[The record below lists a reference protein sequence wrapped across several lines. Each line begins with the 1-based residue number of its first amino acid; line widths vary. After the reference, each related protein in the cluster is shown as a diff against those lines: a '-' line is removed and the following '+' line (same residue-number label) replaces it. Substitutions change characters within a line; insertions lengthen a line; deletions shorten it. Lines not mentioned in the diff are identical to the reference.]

1 MIAAVQNQLG
11 PFHAPHMDWKAM
23 SPLLAVLGGSATV
36 LVVGLLPGRRIQR
49 LVAPILA
56 IASLLAAIGLT
67 IWIWKP
73 GGVRPIVAGALSV
86 DTLALGIS
94 VLLHAAGLATILLS
108 MRAAVMRE
116 CGPGEYA
123 SLLLGSIG
131 GMVLLAGAQ
140 NLVTIVIGI
149 ELLSIPLYILC
160 GSRVR
165 QEKSLEAGLKYLI
178 VGSVG
183 SATLLYGLALVYGST
198 GSTDLAVIGHA
209 IGTHV
214 GLDDP
219 LLLTGIA
226 LAATGLAFK
235 ASVAPFHQWTPDVY
249 QGAPTPVTT
258 FMAVATKAAAFA
270 VFLRLFVEAFANVS
284 VQWADALAA
293 LAYATI
299 IIGNVGALP
308 QRSLKRM
315 LAWSGVAQAGYIL
328 AGIVVDTQLGLQ
340 AMFFYLAVY
349 LFMNVAAFA
358 VVIARERVSP
368 VGDDIASIEGLGR
381 ADPLLAWPMTIAMLA
396 LAGFPATAGFM
407 GKFYLLRAAVDGG
420 WTWLAIFI
428 VVGSVISL
436 GYYLRVIAAM
446 WMAPAE
452 VEVTLPG
459 RPARRLARV
468 GGWSPEARAVAQPE
482 VLFVAVLAA
491 AAVVFF
497 GIIPSPLFDVAKDV
511 GTALQNV
518 FSFF

>member
-1 MIAAVQNQLG
+1 MILAATSHIAAPHIDYKGL
-11 PFHAPHMDWKAM
+11 APIFATGGGSMVV
-23 SPLLAVLGGSATV
+23 LLA
-36 LVVGLLPGRRIQR
+36 GLFRARWVQR
-49 LVAPILA
+49 VAVPALTLVALA
-56 IASLLAAIGLT
+56 AAIGLSVWNWT
-67 IWIWKP
+67 TGDTK
-73 GGVRPIVAGALSV
+73 PIVEGALAV
-86 DTLALGIS
+86 DTLSLSIAIICL
-94 VLLHAAGLATILLS
+94 VAAIATVFLS
-108 MRAAVMRE
+108 LRAVAVHDAGR
-116 CGPGEYA
+116 GEYFA
-123 SLLLGSIG
+123 LLLGSVT
-131 GMVLLAGAQ
+131 GMIVLVSAE
-140 NLVTIVIGI
+140 NLITLFIGI
-149 ELLSIPLYILC
+149 ELLSIPLYVLC
-160 GSRVR
+160 GSELRR
-165 QEKSLEAGLKYLI
+165 RTSLEAGLKYLI
-178 VGSVG
+178 IGSLG
-183 SATLLYGLALVYGST
+183 SGTLLYGLALVYGAT
-198 GSTDLAVIGHA
+198 GQTDLAA
-209 IGTHV
+209 IGNAIGGRVSAT
-214 GLDDP
+214 DP
-219 LLLTGIA
+219 LVLTGIA

-258 FMAVATKAAAFA
+258 FMAVATKAAAFG
-270 VFLRLFVEAFANVS
+270 VFLRLFYEAFGNVN
-284 VQWADALAA
+284 VHWADAIAA
-293 LAYATI
+293 LAYVTI

-328 AGIVVDTQLGLQ
+328 AGIVVDTQLGMQ

-349 LFMNVAAFA
+349 LLMNVAAFA

-381 ADPLLAWPMTIAMLA
+381 ADPLLAVAMTVAMLA

-459 RPARRLARV
+459 RPTRRLARV
-468 GGWSPEARAVAQPE
+468 GGWSPDGRAIAQPE
-482 VLFVAVLAA
+482 VLGVAVVAA

-511 GTALQNV
+511 GTALQGV
-518 FSFF
+518 FGF